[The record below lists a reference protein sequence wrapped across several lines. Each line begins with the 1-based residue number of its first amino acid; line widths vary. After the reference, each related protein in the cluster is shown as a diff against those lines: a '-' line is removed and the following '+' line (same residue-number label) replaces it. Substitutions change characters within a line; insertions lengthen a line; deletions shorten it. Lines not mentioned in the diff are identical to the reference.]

1 MKKTTK
7 KIISLHAYILLS
19 GFVRKCESFIFL
31 QKVKKKKQEKG
42 RKGYFLSEGQVR
54 FQWLD
59 FCTIVESAK
68 RRHCNEMLV
77 QHNCVSD

>member
-54 FQWLD
+54 F
-59 FCTIVESAK
+59 SAA
-68 RRHCNEMLV
+68 RLFHDR
-77 QHNCVSD
+77 